1 MKTTKFL
8 SLFAT
13 ILLFSCQ
20 MPNKV
25 TTTADYRVVPL
36 PHSIEATVGNPF
48 TLSEKV
54 GIVYPEGNEV
64 LAKNAQLLSDY
75 IKETTGIIVKTAV
88 DKAQEADVIRLQ
100 TGLENNNPE
109 AYTLQVKDNAITISG
124 ATEAGVFYGMQT
136 LRKSIPAEKAGA
148 VTFQPVQIDD
158 QPRFAYR
165 GMHLDVS
172 RHFFPTDSI
181 KVFIDMLALHNVNTF
196 HWHLTDD
203 QGWRVESKKYP
214 KLTEIGSKR
223 KETVIGRNS
232 GEYDGKPYGGFYT
245 QNELKEIV
253 AYAKERNITV
263 IPEIDLPGHM
273 MAALAA
279 YPELGCTGG
288 SYEVWT
294 QWGVADEV
302 LCAGNPEV
310 YSFIE
315 DILNEVVEIFPSEY
329 IHIGGDECP
338 KVRWEKCP
346 KCQAKIKELGIKGD
360 AGHSAEEYLQSHVIT
375 FAENVLNQK
384 GRKIIGWD
392 EILEGGLAPNAT
404 VMSWRGIE
412 GGIAAAKSG
421 HDAIMTPTSYLYF
434 DYYQTDDTTDEP
446 LAIGGFVPVER
457 VYSYEPIPEHL
468 TADEQKH
475 ILGAQANIWTEYI
488 PTFSHVQ
495 YMALPRLAALSEV
508 QWSQPEQKDFADF
521 SKRILPLIKLYDLK
535 NYNYATHIF
544 DVKSEI
550 KPNTDGT
557 ISATFSTL
565 IDGDIFYTLDGSEPT
580 EQSTKYT
587 NPLTLNSDT
596 KLRAVSVRE
605 KGNSRVFAQDFK
617 FNKAT
622 AKPIEIL
629 TEINRPYS
637 FDGGVVLVDGR
648 MGNQNY
654 RTGRWIAFNGN
665 DLEAVIDLQNEEEIS
680 KVSFNTNVITGD
692 WVYDARNFKV
702 LVSDDGK
709 TFREVANEAYPQES
723 EGHKSEIRTH
733 SLSFDPVKTRFLK
746 VVISPEYNIPMW
758 HDVAKGKRAY
768 LFIDEISVE

>member
-20 MPNKV
+20 IPNKV

-288 SYEVWT
+288 PLRSVDT
-294 QWGVADEV
+294 M
-302 LCAGNPEV
+302 
-310 YSFIE
+310 
-315 DILNEVVEIFPSEY
+315 
-329 IHIGGDECP
+329 
-338 KVRWEKCP
+338 
-346 KCQAKIKELGIKGD
+346 
-360 AGHSAEEYLQSHVIT
+360 
-375 FAENVLNQK
+375 
-384 GRKIIGWD
+384 GRC
-392 EILEGGLAPNAT
+392 
-404 VMSWRGIE
+404 R
-412 GGIAAAKSG
+412 
-421 HDAIMTPTSYLYF
+421 
-434 DYYQTDDTTDEP
+434 
-446 LAIGGFVPVER
+446 
-457 VYSYEPIPEHL
+457 
-468 TADEQKH
+468 
-475 ILGAQANIWTEYI
+475 
-488 PTFSHVQ
+488 
-495 YMALPRLAALSEV
+495 
-508 QWSQPEQKDFADF
+508 
-521 SKRILPLIKLYDLK
+521 
-535 NYNYATHIF
+535 
-544 DVKSEI
+544 
-550 KPNTDGT
+550 
-557 ISATFSTL
+557 
-565 IDGDIFYTLDGSEPT
+565 
-580 EQSTKYT
+580 
-587 NPLTLNSDT
+587 
-596 KLRAVSVRE
+596 
-605 KGNSRVFAQDFK
+605 
-617 FNKAT
+617 
-622 AKPIEIL
+622 
-629 TEINRPYS
+629 
-637 FDGGVVLVDGR
+637 
-648 MGNQNY
+648 
-654 RTGRWIAFNGN
+654 
-665 DLEAVIDLQNEEEIS
+665 
-680 KVSFNTNVITGD
+680 
-692 WVYDARNFKV
+692 
-702 LVSDDGK
+702 
-709 TFREVANEAYPQES
+709 
-723 EGHKSEIRTH
+723 
-733 SLSFDPVKTRFLK
+733 
-746 VVISPEYNIPMW
+746 
-758 HDVAKGKRAY
+758 
-768 LFIDEISVE
+768 